1 MVCLS
6 LELVGPWIVL
16 GFSEG
21 MEAFD
26 EFLSIMFPG
35 VRSAMAQ
42 EQPRGATPRPR
53 SGAMAKRI
61 YLVSQARDSG
71 REEAP
76 CVQGRGSNQGQGQW
90 PGGATPHLRPRAAA
104 GRSNPTSKE
113 W

>member
-42 EQPRGATPRPR
+42 EQPRGATPR
-53 SGAMAKRI
+53 
-61 YLVSQARDSG
+61 
-71 REEAP
+71 
-76 CVQGRGSNQGQGQW
+76 
-90 PGGATPHLRPRAAA
+90 LRPGAAPEAKAVTGSSKPTPEAGEVA
-104 GRSNPTSKE
+104 GRNNPTSKE
-113 W
+113 WWLCGCRRA